1 MLIYGN
7 TPGDIVKM
15 ASRNK
20 TKILLLVGAVVLAV
34 SLGTNRAEADETDKK
49 KLTVMEQFFDSLGSG
64 NVSSMDD
71 GTVNPG
77 NDKNLLDTVK
87 AVPTKVASH
96 ISNEVQETKEY
107 QAKSWAEA
115 KAQWLALKTKFL
127 SK

>member
-7 TPGDIVKM
+7 TPKDITKM
-15 ASRNK
+15 VFRNK

-34 SLGTNRAEADETDKK
+34 SLGTNRAEADETDK
-49 KLTVMEQFFDSLGSG
+49 TV
-64 NVSSMDD
+64 
-71 GTVNPG
+71 
-77 NDKNLLDTVK
+77 LDTVK
-87 AVPTKVASH
+87 AVPTKVVEH

>member
-7 TPGDIVKM
+7 TPKDITKM
-15 ASRNK
+15 VFRNK
-20 TKILLLVGAVVLAV
+20 TKILLLVGAVVLEV
-34 SLGTNRAEADETDKK
+34 SLGTNRAEADETDK
-49 KLTVMEQFFDSLGSG
+49 TV
-64 NVSSMDD
+64 
-71 GTVNPG
+71 
-77 NDKNLLDTVK
+77 LDTVK
-87 AVPTKVASH
+87 AVPTKVVEH